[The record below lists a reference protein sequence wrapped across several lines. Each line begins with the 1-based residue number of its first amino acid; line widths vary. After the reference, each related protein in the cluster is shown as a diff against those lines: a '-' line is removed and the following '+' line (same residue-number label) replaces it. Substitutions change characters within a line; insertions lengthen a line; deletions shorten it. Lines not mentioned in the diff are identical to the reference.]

1 MGLTTHSTIKSDN
14 SGNPNEASFPPTSSP
29 LILHNPIIWGIPDK
43 LSSMINSSI
52 YRALEHPRI
61 IVLPTLGGNSD
72 GDRPILQQ
80 LNHLVV
86 GEVVVVIVLMGDMVA
101 KSSTNA
107 RVHFVGIVPP
117 LILVRQA
124 LICDFLHGFFD
135 VPSTAIAIGC
145 ALDQVLF

>member
-14 SGNPNEASFPPTSSP
+14 SGNPNEASFPPAPSP

-52 YRALEHPRI
+52 DRALKHPQI
-61 IVLPTLGGNSD
+61 IVLPTLGGNSN
-72 GDRPILQQ
+72 GDRSILQQ
-80 LNHLVV
+80 LDHLVV
-86 GEVVVVIVLMGDMVA
+86 SEVVVVVVLMGDMVT

-117 LILVRQA
+117 LVLVWQA
-124 LICDFLHGFFD
+124 LICDFLHGFLD
-135 VPSTAIAIGC
+135 VSSIATAIGC
-145 ALDQVLF
+145 ALD